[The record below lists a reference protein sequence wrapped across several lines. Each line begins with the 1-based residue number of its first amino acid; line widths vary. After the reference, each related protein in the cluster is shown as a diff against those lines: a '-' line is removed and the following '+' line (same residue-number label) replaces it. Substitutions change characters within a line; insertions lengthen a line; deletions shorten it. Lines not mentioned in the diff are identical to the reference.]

1 MAKMTP
7 ESKVKRDVTTMLKN
21 RGAYYFY
28 PVAGALG
35 ARAGIPDIIVCYR
48 GWFIGIECKAG
59 RGKPTDYQL
68 NQIDAIQKAG
78 GIAFVV
84 NELNIKAVQDILDDI
99 DKYEEELCT
108 HTQA

>member
-7 ESKVKRDVTTMLKN
+7 EAKVKRDVTTMLKQ

-48 GWFIGIECKAG
+48 GWFIAIECKAG
-59 RGKPTDYQL
+59 KGKATDYQL
-68 NQIDAIQKAG
+68 NQIEAIQKAD

-84 NELNIKAVQDILDDI
+84 NELNIGAVQDIMDDI
-99 DKYEEELCT
+99 DRYEEEVCT

>member
-84 NELNIKAVQDILDDI
+84 NELNIKAVQDIMDDI

-108 HTQA
+108 RTQA